1 MSPRTSLVIAL
12 LLIGSVRASASGTA
26 QPDSQDLKRL
36 SIEELM
42 NVDVTLTSR
51 RAEPIATTPAAV
63 SVLTTDDIRRAGVT
77 SLPAAVALIDGLHAA
92 RFNNGTWSIT
102 SRGFNAVTANKM
114 LVMIDGRTVY
124 SPLFSGV
131 FWNAVDY
138 TLEDIERIE
147 VVRGPGAT
155 LWGAN
160 AVNGVINIVTRDSRR
175 TTGTY
180 IQAGA
185 GNEDPVVVDARYGH
199 ASDAGAYRLYA
210 KYSIRDD
217 QRFSDGTST
226 ADRVRRAQAGFRVDR
241 GDTANGLMLKGDLF
255 VSGNDF
261 PDRAD
266 GSFVIGDLHGRWTR
280 NLSPRSAL
288 QVQSYLNH
296 ETREIPLQLE
306 HRLTTFDIDAQHALT
321 TARHSLVWGGG
332 ARINHDRPT
341 GTAVLTCDPASRTYS
356 LVNTF
361 VQDEVALVPGRAFL
375 TAGLKVERNAFSGVE
390 FQPGVRARVLL
401 PRQQMLWGSRSRA
414 VRRPT
419 RFETDIMARTP
430 AGLLVARGNPDFEP
444 ERLIA
449 TEAGYRVQPT
459 ASVSFD
465 ATLFVH
471 RLDRLRSQ
479 EAPTSGPPIPI
490 VVGNTQNGSATGVEL
505 SMSVQPAPWWRSHL
519 SYTGQRVRVTRDPGS
534 RDIGTANTEAND
546 PAHQFALRSAFDLPA
561 GLMLDAR
568 LRHVGA
574 LPHPVVPRYT
584 ELAAR
589 VAWQPQ
595 PRFEIALV
603 GEDLLHDR
611 HPEFNPV
618 ARGFQEFERSVRAT
632 VTLWIP

>member
-1 MSPRTSLVIAL
+1 MPHLARSVIAL
-12 LLIGSVRASASGTA
+12 VLLGGARALANETA

-63 SVLTTDDIRRAGVT
+63 SVLTTDEIRRAGVT
-77 SLPAAVALIDGLHAA
+77 SLPAAVALIDGVHAA

-185 GNEDPVVVDARYGH
+185 GNEDPVVVDARYGR
-199 ASDAGAYRLYA
+199 AADAGAYRLYA

-217 QRFSDGTST
+217 QRFADGTPTS
-226 ADRVRRAQAGFRVDR
+226 DRVRRAQAGFRVDR

-266 GSFVIGDLHGRWTR
+266 GSFVIGDLHARWTR

-296 ETREIPLQLE
+296 ETRDIPLQLE

-321 TARHSLVWGGG
+321 TSRHALVWGGG
-332 ARINHDRPT
+332 ARINHDRTT
-341 GTAVLTCDPASRTYS
+341 GTAVLSFDPANRTYP
-356 LVNTF
+356 LVNAF
-361 VQDEVALVPGRAFL
+361 VQDEIALLPARAFV
-375 TAGLKVERNAFSGVE
+375 TAGVKLERNAFSGIEV
-390 FQPGVRARVLL
+390 QPGARARVLL
-401 PRQQMLWGSRSRA
+401 PHQQMLWGSLARA

-419 RFETDIMARTP
+419 RFETDIRVRTP
-430 AGLLVARGNPDFEP
+430 AGLLVARGNPDFTP
-444 ERLIA
+444 ERLVA
-449 TEAGYRVQPT
+449 TEVGYRVQPM
-459 ASVSFD
+459 ASLSFD

-471 RLDRLRSQ
+471 RIDRLRSQ
-479 EAPTSGPPIPI
+479 EAPASGPPIPI

-505 SMSVQPAPWWRSHL
+505 SMWAQPAPWWRSHL
-519 SYTGQRVRVTRDPGS
+519 SYTGQRVRVTRDAGS

-568 LRHVGA
+568 LRQVGA

-618 ARGFQEFERSVRAT
+618 ARGFAEFERSVRAT